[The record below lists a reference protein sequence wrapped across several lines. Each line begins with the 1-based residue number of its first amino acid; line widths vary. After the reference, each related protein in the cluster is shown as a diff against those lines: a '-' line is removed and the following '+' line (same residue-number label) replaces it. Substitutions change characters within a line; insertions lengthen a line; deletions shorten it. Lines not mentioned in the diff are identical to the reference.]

1 MNGIQRNITMAEKQD
16 YDLAIIGGG
25 IYGIMLAYES
35 AKRGLKCILLEKDD
49 FGQHTTFN
57 WLRILHG
64 GLRYLQSLDL
74 VRFRESVGERRWF
87 IRTFPEHVQVL
98 PCLMPLYNRGIRR
111 TDVFRLAL
119 KANDFLSRNR
129 NRDIPSPRLH
139 LPNGGIVDTPTVC
152 KLFPIVDRH
161 KLSGGAIWYDAIVPD
176 SQRLIIDLLKTTCRK
191 GAVALNYAEARRL
204 ITSERGQVTGI
215 SVFDRLN
222 KSFLDISAPLVI
234 NAAGPWCRE
243 IANSFDHY
251 IPELFFPSI
260 AWNLLIDRP
269 GLSSH
274 ALAVSPPWPGAHT
287 YFLLTWKDQ
296 LLVGTGHR
304 PWKAPRIVSNPQPTT
319 EQNKEFLDDLNAAV
333 PGLNLKEKEI
343 LHIFGGFLPAA
354 KSESARLANRPKI
367 VDHSLEG
374 GPKGLLSL
382 SGVKF
387 TTSRL
392 VADQLLS
399 NILAC
404 KPSSL
409 EPHEIVQA
417 DPEIDTIQKVLREDG
432 PPQPEIHKKL
442 IRIARLESAFS
453 PEDLMTRRLGLIPP
467 FRPGKTIL
475 DRMRFTR

>member
-1 MNGIQRNITMAEKQD
+1 MNGIKRAPAPATEHA

-25 IYGIMLAYES
+25 VYGIMIAYE
-35 AKRGLKCILLEKDD
+35 AVRRGQKCILVERDD
-49 FGQHTTFN
+49 FGGHTTFN

-111 TDVFRLAL
+111 TNIFRLAL
-119 KANDFLSRNR
+119 LVNDLLSRNR
-129 NRDIPSPRLH
+129 NKGILANDLQ
-139 LPNGGIVDTPTVC
+139 LPNGKLLDSRTVRSRFPNVDP
-152 KLFPIVDRH
+152 KGLA
-161 KLSGGAIWYDAIVPD
+161 GGALWYDAIVPD
-176 SQRLIIDLLKTTCRK
+176 SQRLIIDLLKAACRK
-191 GAVALNYAEARRL
+191 GAVALNYVEARRL
-204 ITSERGQVTGI
+204 ITSERGQVAGI
-215 SVFDRLN
+215 TVFDKQS

-243 IANSFDHY
+243 IADSFDQD
-251 IPELFFPSI
+251 IPELFYPSI

-274 ALAVSPPWPGAHT
+274 ALALSPPWPGAHT
-287 YFLLTWKDQ
+287 YFLITWKDQ

-304 PWKAPRIVSNPQPTT
+304 PWLESRIPSNPQPTKD
-319 EQNKEFLDDLNAAV
+319 QIKAFLNDLNATV
-333 PGLNLKEKEI
+333 PELNLKEKDI

-354 KSESARLANRPKI
+354 KPESARLANRHKI

-374 GPKGLLSL
+374 GPKGLFSL

-399 NILAC
+399 NVLTR
-404 KPSSL
+404 KPLSL
-409 EPHEIVQA
+409 SPHEIIPAEPAINTIQQFLREEGPPA
-417 DPEIDTIQKVLREDG
+417 PEIQKTL
-432 PPQPEIHKKL
+432 L
-442 IRIARLESAFS
+442 RIARLESAFS
-453 PEDLMTRRLGLIPP
+453 REDLLTRRLGLIPP
-467 FRPGKTIL
+467 FQPREKIIG
-475 DRMRFTR
+475 RMLFNR